1 VSEYTSRRTKH
12 SVRCFSL
19 SCMSFFQNGATHR
32 TNGEGNDEPI
42 TKPRIDRTDCWHFKN
57 DASVVE
63 SLYISD
69 PPPFIPSTST
79 RETRCRCRIAREAF
93 DGALATEF
101 HSSDRLLTVLSFCL
115 FLLLFFRGSVCADFA
130 ECLEE
135 ATTPSVKGTNQVLH
149 EIAIP

>member
-1 VSEYTSRRTKH
+1 MSEYTSRRTKH

-19 SCMSFFQNGATHR
+19 SCMSFFSKRRNTP
-32 TNGEGNDEPI
+32 NGEGNDEPI

-79 RETRCRCRIAREAF
+79 QETRCRCRIAREAF